1 MDFKA
6 NRHDNP
12 QIEEKDA
19 ESGLINA
26 FLAQLSKVLND
37 KWPCTTSAPIS
48 AGRVTLTAGSLW

>member
-37 KWPCTTSAPIS
+37 
-48 AGRVTLTAGSLW
+48 